1 MKAAPPLVSRYMTPA
16 SHTIEPADSLPSALM
31 LMHTHRIRH
40 LPVTRSGK
48 LVGVLSM
55 RDTSLVTT
63 FAQAPPAAVKV
74 EDVMVREPYVVTP
87 QTPLVEM
94 IRAMAERRIGSAIVI
109 EDERVVGVF
118 TTIDA
123 LRTFAEFL
131 ESRGG
136 EP

>member
-1 MKAAPPLVSRYMTPA
+1 MTSA
-16 SHTIEPADSLPSALM
+16 SHTIEPAASLPSAIRLM
-31 LMHTHRIRH
+31 LVHRIRH

-55 RDTSLVTT
+55 RDMSLVTT
-63 FAQAPPAAVKV
+63 FAQAPPPAVKV
-74 EDVMVREPYVVTP
+74 EDVMAREPYVATP
-87 QTPLVEM
+87 HTPVAEVV
-94 IRAMAERRIGSAIVI
+94 RAMAERRIGSAIVV

-123 LRTFAEFL
+123 LRAFAEFL
-131 ESRGG
+131 ESRAA